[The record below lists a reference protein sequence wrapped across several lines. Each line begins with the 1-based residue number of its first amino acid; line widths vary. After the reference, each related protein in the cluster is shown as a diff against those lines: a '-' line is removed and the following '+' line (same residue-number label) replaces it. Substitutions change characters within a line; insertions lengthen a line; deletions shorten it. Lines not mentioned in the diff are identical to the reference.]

1 MSSFEEKLARMAAET
16 DRRIKDTD
24 RRIKDTDRRV
34 EETDRQIAEGIRRTD
49 ELDKQVKGVLKSIKS
64 MGRQLGGQGNRLGR
78 IIETLVIS
86 PKILKLLNQRD
97 DLSSPVVAFSP
108 NVEREYDGNKQCEF
122 DGIAIG
128 EGVVVVIEAKA
139 KLTTEDIRIFYDKLS
154 ERFKD
159 AYPEYRGHKVYGAVA
174 AIRVDD
180 QCKKF
185 AIRRRLIVIEAN
197 PLEVKILNRRGFKFT
212 DFGDHC

>member
-34 EETDRQIAEGIRRTD
+34 EETDRQIAEGTRRTD

-64 MGRQLGGQGNRLGR
+64 MGRQLGGQGNRLGK
-78 IIETLVIS
+78 IIEALVIS
-86 PKILKLLNQRD
+86 PKILHLLNQRD
-97 DLSSPVVAFSP
+97 DLSAPVVAFSS
-108 NVEREYDGNKQCEF
+108 NVKREYNNGKRCEF
-122 DGIAIG
+122 DGIALG

-139 KLTTEDIRIFYDKLS
+139 KLTTEDIRDFYLRLS
-154 ERFKD
+154 KQFKD
-159 AYPEYRGHKVYGAVA
+159 AYPEYRGRNVYGAVA
-174 AIRVDD
+174 AIRVED

-197 PLEVKILNRRGFKFT
+197 PLEVKILNRRGFKLT
-212 DFGDHC
+212 DFGDHS

>member
-1 MSSFEEKLARMAAET
+1 MEIVLFLTGGIMSSFEEKLARMADET
-16 DRRIKDTD
+16 DRRIK
-24 RRIKDTDRRV
+24 
-34 EETDRQIAEGIRRTD
+34 ETDRQIAEGIRRTD
-49 ELDKQVKGVLKSIKS
+49 ELDKQVKAVLKSIKS

-86 PKILKLLNQRD
+86 PKILKLLNQRE

-154 ERFKD
+154 EQFKD

-197 PLEVKILNRRGFKFT
+197 PLEVKILNRRGFKLT
-212 DFGDHC
+212 DFGYHS

>member
-1 MSSFEEKLARMAAET
+1 MKIVLFLTGGIMSSFKEKLARMADET
-16 DRRIKDTD
+16 DRRIK
-24 RRIKDTDRRV
+24 
-34 EETDRQIAEGIRRTD
+34 ETDRQIAEGIRRTD
-49 ELDKQVKGVLKSIKS
+49 ELDKQVKAVLKSIKS

-108 NVEREYDGNKQCEF
+108 NIEREYDGNKQCEF

-154 ERFKD
+154 EQFKD

-197 PLEVKILNRRGFKFT
+197 PLEVKILNRRGFKLT
-212 DFGDHC
+212 DFGDHS